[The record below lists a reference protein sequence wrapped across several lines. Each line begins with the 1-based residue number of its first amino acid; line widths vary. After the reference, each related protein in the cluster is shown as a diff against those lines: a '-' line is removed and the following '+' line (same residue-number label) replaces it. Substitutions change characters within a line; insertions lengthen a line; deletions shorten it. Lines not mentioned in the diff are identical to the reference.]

1 MIHTTFRVRV
11 TTAEPEENDLLDT
24 ATLLSVFKCAS
35 ATHEVA
41 ANFGLPDEGETDAP
55 EVGGGSKD
63 EAGNALLQ
71 TARTIDSARAI
82 IADAK
87 EKGRAIG
94 IPNRQGRLIT
104 PEALDIY
111 RETFVMRRSFGM
123 PNTQRT
129 NIDAS
134 SKKLPK
140 ILPEDVSRYF
150 PVPSAER
157 LAQAMT
163 ARPKTKP
170 RQMDEALRAYPQ
182 PLPSLG
188 LRVSILH
195 RPLWDRDDEVARRNW
210 KKVVRPQLS
219 ECLYELQKDL
229 LRLEV
234 PSNVDQDVK
243 EALRFS
249 RLDLRFDN
257 CILSVANESTNRIG
271 DVEETLDTFYALL
284 NDGAFGDREVI
295 RVDAPFVDYD
305 AVRSQ
310 NEERKERFLEKQAQ
324 AQAQAEEA
332 ARLQAER
339 EEQWQRDAE
348 RAQEAIDGAERSAR
362 EELAE
367 DTAQED
373 ALRNACADE
382 QPVAEREKLEGDE
395 RIAAAAE
402 SGSADAGAES
412 VTDPDDMGADEAED
426 EPSHYQGAAA
436 LRFSEETVYE
446 THRNEWDDAQR
457 RAEAQTAREQER
469 KKAAEE
475 GGIWLPEL
483 RERVWG
489 VFFSDGSSAYIDS
502 ATGRFCDAPAQEDDE
517 EAVTDAGA
525 DAADGS
531 GAADIATQDEQEAA
545 YA

>member
-1 MIHTTFRVRV
+1 MGANMIHTTFRVRV
-11 TTAEPEENDLLDT
+11 TTAEPEEDDLLDT

-41 ANFGLPDEGETDAP
+41 ANFGLPDEGEGLALGTDD
-55 EVGGGSKD
+55 GSNGKTD
-63 EAGNALLQ
+63 NALLQ
-71 TARTIDSARAI
+71 TARTIDSARAV

-123 PNTQRT
+123 PNTERT

-150 PVPSAER
+150 PIPSAEQ

-170 RQMDEALRAYPQ
+170 RQMEEALCAYPQ

-188 LRVSILH
+188 LRISILH

-210 KKVVRPQLS
+210 KKIVRPQLS
-219 ECLYELQKDL
+219 ECLHELQKDL

-234 PSNVDQDVK
+234 PSNVGADVK

-271 DVEETLDTFYALL
+271 NVEEALDTFYALL

-295 RVDAPFVDYD
+295 RIDAPFIDYG

-310 NEERKERFLEKQAQ
+310 NEERKKRFLEKQAQ
-324 AQAQAEEA
+324 ARTQAEEA

-348 RAQEAIDGAERSAR
+348 RAQEAIDGAEQSAR

-367 DTAQED
+367 ETTQPD

-382 QPVAEREKLEGDE
+382 HPVADRGKVEDDE
-395 RIAAAAE
+395 QATVAGE
-402 SGSADAGAES
+402 PGSAEDADTAENAGGCEQ
-412 VTDPDDMGADEAED
+412 DD

-436 LRFSEETVYE
+436 LRFSEETVYQA
-446 THRNEWDDAQR
+446 RCNEWADAR
-457 RAEAQTAREQER
+457 RREEAEAVRESER
-469 KKAAEE
+469 KKAVEE

-502 ATGRFCDAPAQEDDE
+502 ATGRFCDAPEQGDDDE
-517 EAVTDAGA
+517 EGVA
-525 DAADGS
+525 DAAGDG
-531 GAADIATQDEQEAA
+531 GDVADIAARKAQEAA